1 MAKIRIAATALKQKD
16 KTLYLFKMNS
26 TLLNRIAY
34 VTPRSED
41 NPDELQRV
49 VNIPRA
55 KEIGKWLQEE
65 SSLLPNAIVIDL
77 KKDVEIQ
84 PSGVPEQVT
93 ILIPDPDESDDCKIA
108 YILDGQHRVK
118 GFEYSDGIEFDL
130 AVVAV
135 HNVTEG
141 VRAKLFIDIN
151 SKQVKVDERLLL
163 DLMAGTRIL
172 ASDDEKVYEV
182 IKGLDQEPSS
192 ALNQKIQF
200 LPEQRGKWIKN
211 TNMLTHLKPHIGN
224 GGVIYNKT
232 TAQQIEIFNSYF
244 NAFKEVFSE
253 AWSDQKTSVL
263 TKSMGFEI
271 MSGIFREIKQRCDL
285 YEGRQLN
292 KTSFTRQISVLKDK
306 SIKLKLKDNSTI
318 EIPLNWTSN
327 SMGQFANKQWIREI
341 LKELIN
347 LLNSDEAASARV

>member
-1 MAKIRIAATALKQKD
+1 MAKIRIAATILKQKD
-16 KTLYLFKMNS
+16 KNLYLFKINS
-26 TLLNRIAY
+26 ALLNKIAY

-49 VNIPRA
+49 VNVPRA
-55 KEIGKWLQEE
+55 REIGKWLQDEN
-65 SSLLPNAIVIDL
+65 SLLPNAIVIDL
-77 KKDVEIQ
+77 KQDVEIEPTGIQ
-84 PSGVPEQVT
+84 DQVT
-93 ILIPDPDESDDCKIA
+93 ISIPNPDDTEDCKIA

-118 GFEYSDGIEFDL
+118 GFDYSDGIEFDL

-135 HNVTEG
+135 HNVTES

-172 ASDDEKVYEV
+172 ESDDERVYEV
-182 IKGLDQEPSS
+182 IKGLDEEPSS
-192 ALNQKIQF
+192 ALHNKIQF
-200 LPEQRGKWIKN
+200 LPEQKGKWIKN
-211 TNMLTHLKPHIGN
+211 TNMLTLLKPHIGN

-244 NAFKEVFSE
+244 NAFREVFEDS
-253 AWSDQKTSVL
+253 WNDQKTSVL

-271 MSGIFREIKQRCDL
+271 IGGIFREIKQRCDL

-292 KTSFTRQISVLKDK
+292 KDSFTNQISHLKGKSITLRLKDK
-306 SIKLKLKDNSTI
+306 STI

-327 SMGQFANKQWIREI
+327 SMGQFSNKQWIREI
-341 LKELIN
+341 IKELIN
-347 LLNSDEAASARV
+347 LLNLEN

>member
-1 MAKIRIAATALKQKD
+1 MAKIRIPATILKQKD
-16 KTLYLFKMNS
+16 KNLYLFKINS
-26 TLLNRIAY
+26 TLLAKVAY

-49 VNIPRA
+49 VNTPRA
-55 KEIGKWLQEE
+55 KEIGKWLQDEN
-65 SSLLPNAIVIDL
+65 SLLPNAIVVDL
-77 KKDVEIQ
+77 KTNVEIE
-84 PSGVPEQVT
+84 PTGIPDQVT
-93 ILIPDPDESDDCKIA
+93 ITIPNPDETDNCKIA

-118 GFEYSDGIEFDL
+118 GFDYSEGIEFDL

-135 HNVTEG
+135 HNVTEN

-172 ASDDEKVYEV
+172 ESDDERVYEV
-182 IKGLDQEPSS
+182 IKGLNEETSS
-192 ALNQKIQF
+192 ALHNKIQF
-200 LPEQRGKWIKN
+200 LPEQKHKWIKN
-211 TNMLTHLKPHIGN
+211 TNMLAHLKPHIGN

-244 NAFKEVFSE
+244 NAFKEVFPD
-253 AWSDQKTSVL
+253 AWDDQKNSVL

-271 MSGIFREIKQRCDL
+271 MSGIFRDIKQRCDL

-292 KTSFTRQISVLKDK
+292 RTSFINQIAILKDK
-306 SIKLKLKDNSTI
+306 SITLKLKDKSTI

-327 SMGQFANKQWIREI
+327 SMGQFSNKQWIREI
-341 LKELIN
+341 IKEVIN
-347 LLNSDEAASARV
+347 LLNSED

>member
-1 MAKIRIAATALKQKD
+1 MAKIRIPATVLKQKD
-16 KTLYLFKMNS
+16 KNLYLFKINS
-26 TLLNRIAY
+26 ALLDRIAY

-41 NPDELQRV
+41 HPDELQRV
-49 VNIPRA
+49 VNISRA
-55 KEIGKWLQEE
+55 KEIGKWLQDE

-77 KKDVEIQ
+77 KKNVEIE
-84 PSGVPEQVT
+84 PTGISDQVT
-93 ILIPDPDESDDCKIA
+93 ISIPNPDDTDDCKIA

-118 GFEYSDGIEFDL
+118 GFEYSDGVEFDL

-135 HNVTEG
+135 HDVTEN

-163 DLMAGTRIL
+163 DLMAGTGIL
-172 ASDDEKVYEV
+172 ASDDERVYEV
-182 IKGLDQEPSS
+182 IKGLDSEPSS
-192 ALNQKIQF
+192 ALHHKIQF
-200 LPEQRGKWIKN
+200 LPEQKGKWIKN
-211 TNMLTHLKPHIGN
+211 TNMLAHLKPHIGN

-244 NAFKEVFSE
+244 NAFKQVFGD
-253 AWSDQKTSVL
+253 AWNDQKTSVL

-292 KTSFTRQISVLKDK
+292 RNSFTNQVSILKDK
-306 SIKLKLKDNSTI
+306 TITLKLKDNSTI

-327 SMGQFANKQWIREI
+327 SMGQFANRQWTREI
-341 LKELIN
+341 IKEVIN
-347 LLNSDEAASARV
+347 L

>member
-1 MAKIRIAATALKQKD
+1 MAKIRIPATILKQKD
-16 KTLYLFKMNS
+16 KNLYLFKINS
-26 TLLNRIAY
+26 SLLNKIAY

-55 KEIGKWLQEE
+55 KEIGKWLQDEN
-65 SSLLPNAIVIDL
+65 SLLPNAIVIDL
-77 KKDVEIQ
+77 KKDVDIEQTGI
-84 PSGVPEQVT
+84 PNQVT
-93 ILIPDPDESDDCKIA
+93 ITIPNPDDTEDCKIA

-130 AVVAV
+130 PVVAV
-135 HNVTEG
+135 HNVTES

-172 ASDDEKVYEV
+172 ASDDERVYEV
-182 IKGLDQEPSS
+182 IKGLNEEPSS
-192 ALNQKIQF
+192 ALHRKIQF
-200 LPEQRGKWIKN
+200 LPEQKGKWIKN
-211 TNMLTHLKPHIGN
+211 TNMLAHLKPHIGN
-224 GGVIYNKT
+224 GGVVFNKT

-244 NAFKEVFSE
+244 NAFKEIFSE
-253 AWSDQKTSVL
+253 SWNDQKTSVL

-271 MSGIFREIKQRCDL
+271 MCGIFREIKQRCDL

-292 KTSFTRQISVLKDK
+292 KDSFINQINILKDK
-306 SIKLKLKDNSTI
+306 SITLKLKDKSMI

-327 SMGQFANKQWIREI
+327 SMGQFSNKQWIREI
-341 LKELIN
+341 IKEIIN
-347 LLNSDEAASARV
+347 LLNSDN